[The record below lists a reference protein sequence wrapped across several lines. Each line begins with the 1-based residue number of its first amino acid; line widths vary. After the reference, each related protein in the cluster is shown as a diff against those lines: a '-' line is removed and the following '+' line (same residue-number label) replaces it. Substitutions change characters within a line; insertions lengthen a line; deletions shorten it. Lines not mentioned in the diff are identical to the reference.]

1 MLVSAFACTDGG
13 RSRWGMCTGVY
24 SCTTKELESR
34 SQRQY
39 DGDDG
44 VEERRATGVAPGARE
59 RQTGSRWQSGAAGL
73 RAKLQQRA
81 SATMPKFR
89 VLLNPDTDN
98 DFFSLLTLALHVCS
112 FHLDSVFSVTYACDR
127 GRSWWESRRCNGAGG

>member
-44 VEERRATGVAPGARE
+44 VEERRATE
-59 RQTGSRWQSGAAGL
+59 WHTGSTGAANGL
-73 RAKLQQRA
+73 KMAVRGGGPESEAA
-81 SATMPKFR
+81 A
-89 VLLNPDTDN
+89 
-98 DFFSLLTLALHVCS
+98 
-112 FHLDSVFSVTYACDR
+112 ACECDDAQVP
-127 GRSWWESRRCNGAGG
+127 SSTEP

>member
-39 DGDDG
+39 DGTIESRSG
-44 VEERRATGVAPGARE
+44 GQRSG
-59 RQTGSRWQSGAAGL
+59 TGSTGAANGL
-73 RAKLQQRA
+73 KMAVRGGGPESEAA
-81 SATMPKFR
+81 A
-89 VLLNPDTDN
+89 
-98 DFFSLLTLALHVCS
+98 
-112 FHLDSVFSVTYACDR
+112 ACECDDAQVP
-127 GRSWWESRRCNGAGG
+127 SSTEP

>member
-1 MLVSAFACTDGG
+1 M
-13 RSRWGMCTGVY
+13 
-24 SCTTKELESR
+24 
-34 SQRQY
+34 
-39 DGDDG
+39 
-44 VEERRATGVAPGARE
+44 APGARE

-127 GRSWWESRRCNGAGG
+127 GGSRGGVTGQGDRHLSTPYMYGLEGLRRCVRRGRQP

>member
-1 MLVSAFACTDGG
+1 MGHVHWCIQL
-13 RSRWGMCTGVY
+13 
-24 SCTTKELESR
+24 
-34 SQRQY
+34 Y
-39 DGDDG
+39 DQGIG
-44 VEERRATGVAPGARE
+44 VEESTPVRRGRWSRGAEGNGVAPGARE

-73 RAKLQQRA
+73 RVKLQQRA

>member
-1 MLVSAFACTDGG
+1 M
-13 RSRWGMCTGVY
+13 
-24 SCTTKELESR
+24 
-34 SQRQY
+34 
-39 DGDDG
+39 
-44 VEERRATGVAPGARE
+44 APGARE

-98 DFFSLLTLALHVCS
+98 DFFFSTDFGFTC
-112 FHLDSVFSVTYACDR
+112 VFFPS
-127 GRSWWESRRCNGAGG
+127 

>member
-44 VEERRATGVAPGARE
+44 VEERRATEWHREHGSGKRAQDGSPGR
-59 RQTGSRWQSGAAGL
+59 
-73 RAKLQQRA
+73 RA
-81 SATMPKFR
+81 
-89 VLLNPDTDN
+89 
-98 DFFSLLTLALHVCS
+98 
-112 FHLDSVFSVTYACDR
+112 
-127 GRSWWESRRCNGAGG
+127 